1 METTVQKLFRQ
12 SHPFRLLL
20 YLEWI
25 LLGIALLMVFFS
37 LPLPHPPHHRF
48 SIDRAPYRLAATTA
62 IAALGLMGWR
72 FPVASRFAQVLYTV
86 VGFGLSWLAVMLGGR
101 GHILFT
107 ALLLVVVIRACLM
120 FRWGGRLVVAAMA
133 YGSFLSMSLL
143 SLLGIRPFGIP
154 LGRPLPPAIRR
165 LPADLLQNFLFGL
178 TFNMALLFALV
189 LGFVLLLVSS
199 VVAESRSRKELASA
213 NRRLR
218 QYALTIEN
226 QATLQERNRIAR
238 EIHDSVGHALAAQ
251 SIQLENV
258 AMLLPDNASHIRDRL
273 QKARDLGR
281 EALQSVRQ
289 SVATLRQ
296 NPLKQKDLPAAI
308 AYLTEEFTAN
318 HNIQIDTDMRV
329 RSQLSAEAIAPIY
342 RILQEALTNIAKHS
356 DADRVRLHVIDNPTE
371 ISLLVEDNGCG
382 FDPSAN
388 TTGFG
393 LQSMRERAEALGGR
407 LTLHSQPGR
416 GCQIRVT
423 VPQEGESSD

>member
-1 METTVQKLFRQ
+1 VQRLFRQ

-25 LLGIALLMVFFS
+25 LLGIALLVVFFS
-37 LPLPHPPHHRF
+37 LPLPHPRYHRLLLE
-48 SIDRAPYRLAATTA
+48 RAPLRLAATTA
-62 IAALGLMGWR
+62 IAALGLMGLR
-72 FPVASRFAQVLYTV
+72 FPVESRLVQASYTAI
-86 VGFGLSWLAVMLGGR
+86 GFGLSWLAVMLGGR

-120 FRWGGRLVVAAMA
+120 FGWSGRLVVAAMA
-133 YGSFLSMSLL
+133 YGSFLLMSLM
-143 SLLGIRPFGIP
+143 SFLGVRPLGIP
-154 LGRPLPPAIRR
+154 LGRPLPPPVRR
-165 LPADLLQNFLFGL
+165 LPAELLQNLLLSL
-178 TFNMALLFALV
+178 TFNTALLFALV
-189 LGFVLLLVSS
+189 LGFVLLLVSA
-199 VVAESRSRKELASA
+199 VVSESRSRRELTSA

-218 QYALTIEN
+218 QYALLIEN

-258 AMLLPDNASHIRDRL
+258 AMLLPEDAMAVRERL
-273 QKARDLGR
+273 QTARDLGR

-296 NPLKQKDLPAAI
+296 NPLKQRDLPSAI
-308 AYLTEEFTAN
+308 ADLAQQFEAT
-318 HNIQIDTDMRV
+318 HGIQIDSEIRV
-329 RSQLSAEAIAPIY
+329 TSQFPVEAIAPIY
-342 RILQEALTNIAKHS
+342 RIVQEALTNVAKHS
-356 DADRVRLHVIDNPTE
+356 SADRVRLHLIEGKTE

-382 FDPSAN
+382 FDPNKN

-407 LTLHSQPGR
+407 LTLHSQPTQ

-423 VPQEGESSD
+423 IPQEMGNFD